1 MTTARR
7 NHRTPTVIRV
17 LGAVCAVVATTAMLG
32 GTDLLAQQRRVS
44 SRAEVVELPRVVV
57 SGQRIALAPAAARP
71 TAAGERSAPRG
82 A

>member
-44 SRAEVVELPRVVV
+44 SRAEVV
-57 SGQRIALAPAAARP
+57 
-71 TAAGERSAPRG
+71 
-82 A
+82 